1 MAEPVA
7 SISTG
12 QGVRWTFGRRR
23 AGKAPRAFCVATHQ
37 PSQRSTPSIPSLMPL
52 MAQLSEDVSRR
63 PKRLY
68 KKRTPV
74 TFRPKS
80 ELSIQLAG
88 TLGKGLRRNTHCC
101 PYPFES
107 CSLCLWLD
115 GSTPPGMF
123 PCSSRH
129 ISARSGLLG
138 RRLRPIASCS
148 LPITH
153 PKLGGPGYKARA
165 GYKANFASSSSSTV
179 LLCVPLSSSTSS
191 HILSSKA
198 LISVSEFFFFFKP
211 VLANPLWL
219 ALGRAE

>member
-1 MAEPVA
+1 MAESVA
-7 SISTG
+7 FISTG

-23 AGKAPRAFCVATHQ
+23 AGKAPRAFRVATHQ
-37 PSQRSTPSIPSLMPL
+37 PSQRSTPSIHSLMSL

-63 PKRLY
+63 HKFLY

-80 ELSIQLAG
+80 ELLIQLAG
-88 TLGKGLRRNTHCC
+88 TLGKCLQHNTHCC
-101 PYPFES
+101 PYPFER

-115 GSTPPGMF
+115 ASTPPGMF

-138 RRLRPIASCS
+138 HRLRPITSCS
-148 LPITH
+148 LPITQ

-165 GYKANFASSSSSTV
+165 GYKANFASSSRSTV

-191 HILSSKA
+191 HISSSKT
-198 LISVSEFFFFFKP
+198 LISVSELLFFFQTC
-211 VLANPLWL
+211 AC
-219 ALGRAE
+219 